1 MISKPS
7 QKENAWIIFQKIFFN
22 RFYVVKK
29 DYIEPLFEKRM
40 FKNHKYPNGQ
50 IIFSKTPKLWIKS
63 GKLCKF
69 CCDWYVKIFKYNR
82 DYLYLCKK
90 VRNESQL
97 KNFKLYLCVSE
108 DINSE
113 EYSKEYAKLVKQYKS
128 KKKYKIKK
136 SLKRT
141 L

>member
-1 MISKPS
+1 MKMIEFSDTTLDDYKGKDLYPVFMQFGEECFELISKPS

-69 CCDWYVKIFKYNR
+69 CCDGYVKIFKYNR

-90 VRNESQL
+90 S
-97 KNFKLYLCVSE
+97 S
-108 DINSE
+108 
-113 EYSKEYAKLVKQYKS
+113 
-128 KKKYKIKK
+128 
-136 SLKRT
+136 
-141 L
+141 